1 MTAANQKVVVLAS
14 RFVNDA
20 GAAPT
25 MAATSIPDALTE
37 AA

>member
-1 MTAANQKVVVLAS
+1 VTAANQKVVVLAS
-14 RFVNDA
+14 RFVSDA

-25 MAATSIPDALTE
+25 MAATSIPDTLPE